1 MSNTQRITLASFLA
15 YFVMSGMLAPI
26 GIISGPMAEH
36 FGREVTAVTADFSWL
51 TVGILVGAVIAL
63 FAFDRGGLRPW
74 TVALYVLIALSI
86 GAAAGIDSPQ
96 AVRLALGA
104 VGVASGLGL
113 AAAAL
118 AISLT
123 YTPAKRASALVATDA
138 CFSTAGI
145 ATAWLATQAVTR
157 GWAWSS
163 AYVAVAG
170 VAVLVAVLAMTTR
183 YPRAVPDD
191 TTPQSGRWPLG
202 VWLCVATLFL
212 YTLGQQSLL
221 FWLPNHLSTVHDV
234 PLGRAGGVVGQFWT
248 GMFVAQLLVTAV
260 VLKTGARPIALL
272 AVLTTTLGA
281 VPLLLVTEIDALLV
295 LALVWG
301 VANLGLLK
309 VVLSFA
315 TELVAVPPPRLVS
328 LLLLGATS
336 GTAVAPKLSSTVVEM
351 SNTATVLQFGVGCYA
366 AMALLFYAA
375 ALRRTQ
381 TPS

>member
-51 TVGILVGAVIAL
+51 TVGILLGAVIAL

-86 GAAAGIDSPQ
+86 GSAAGIDTPQ

-104 VGVASGLGL
+104 VGVACGLGL

-123 YTPAKRASALVATDA
+123 YAPAKRASALVATDA

-145 ATAWLATQAVTR
+145 AMAWLATQAVTR

-170 VAVLVAVLAMTTR
+170 VAVLVALLALTAR
-183 YPRAVPDD
+183 YPQAVPDD

-202 VWLCVATLFL
+202 IWLCVVTLFL

-221 FWLPNHLSTVHDV
+221 FWLPNHLNTVHGV

-248 GMFVAQLLVTAV
+248 GMFIAQLLVTAV
-260 VLKTGARPIALL
+260 VLKTSARPIALL

-281 VPLLLVTEIDALLV
+281 VPLLLVTEIDALLL

-351 SNTATVLQFGVGCYA
+351 SNTTTVLQFGVGCYA

-375 ALRRTQ
+375 ALCQPRTLL
-381 TPS
+381 

>member
-36 FGREVTAVTADFSWL
+36 FGRAVTSVTADFAWL
-51 TVGILVGAVIAL
+51 TYGILVGAIIALVAFERGTLRAWTAGLYLVIAL
-63 FAFDRGGLRPW
+63 A
-74 TVALYVLIALSI
+74 VATAVAIDTAL
-86 GAAAGIDSPQ
+86 

-104 VGVASGLGL
+104 IGTACGLGL

-123 YTPAKRASALVATDA
+123 YPPAQRASALVATDA

-145 ATAWLATQAVTR
+145 ATAWLATLAVSR
-157 GWAWSS
+157 LWPWWS
-163 AYVAVAG
+163 AYAAVGG
-170 VAVLVAVLAMTTR
+170 VAVIVTVLALSAR
-183 YPRAVPDD
+183 YPAITQADAKSG
-191 TTPQSGRWPLG
+191 TTRWPLG
-202 VWLCVATLFL
+202 VWLCVITLFL

-221 FWLPNHLSTVHDV
+221 FWLPNHLSTTYDV
-234 PLGRAGGVVGQFWT
+234 DPARAGGVVGQFWT
-248 GMFVAQLLVTAV
+248 GMFAAQLIVTAL
-260 VLKTGARPIALL
+260 VLRTGARAIALV
-272 AVLTTTLGA
+272 AVVSTGLGA
-281 VPLLLVTEIDALLV
+281 LPLILVTEIDTLLV
-295 LALVWG
+295 LAFVWG

-328 LLLLGATS
+328 LMLLGATS
-336 GTAVAPKLSSTVVEM
+336 GTAVAPQVSSALVEAGG
-351 SNTATVLQFGVGCYA
+351 TATALRFGVGCYA

-375 ALRRTQ
+375 ALRSPG
-381 TPS
+381 TPE